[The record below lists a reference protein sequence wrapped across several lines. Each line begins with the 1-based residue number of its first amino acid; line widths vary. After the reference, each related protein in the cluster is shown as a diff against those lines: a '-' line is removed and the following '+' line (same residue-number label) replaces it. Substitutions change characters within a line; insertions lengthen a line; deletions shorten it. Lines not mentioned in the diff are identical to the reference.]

1 MNEHWTDRAV
11 SLLNPVDSELLTAGE
26 PLRLG
31 DDRSPVARRPRKWL
45 PVLGSVVALL
55 GGATAYAATELGGGD
70 THIVN
75 LQCELPDGDFA
86 GRVETG
92 DPIAD
97 CRAVWRTN
105 SSAPIPPL
113 VAYVFN
119 NVTYYVQ
126 PASAPAPKD
135 PRMRLLAGSVAT
147 DPVINELKDALTDVL
162 AGPSAACLTTEQ
174 ARANIRAIAT
184 RLGVSDVPVRLL
196 KAHGTPRTADGRNT
210 CAVAY
215 LDTGAKDTTIALFSL
230 PANWSNYGSDFNAFV
245 QRLRAA
251 PACQDL
257 TDAKATVTK
266 AAQEAGISLDPE
278 LHQLTITSLADPSTT
293 CTRIYVEPG
302 TRVTLRG
309 PA

>member
-1 MNEHWTDRAV
+1 MNRHWTERTVA
-11 SLLNPVDSELLTAGE
+11 LLNPIDSELLNDGT
-26 PLRLG
+26 PLTLA
-31 DDRSPVARRPRKWL
+31 DLSMPVSRRRRRWL
-45 PVLGSVVALL
+45 PVLGGVAVLL
-55 GGATAYAATELGGGD
+55 GGATAYAATQLGGGD

-75 LQCELPDGDFA
+75 LQCVLPDGDFA
-86 GRVETG
+86 GHVETG

-97 CRAVWRTN
+97 CTVVWRSN
-105 SSAPIPPL
+105 SNAPVPPL

-119 NVTYYVQ
+119 DVTYYVQ

-135 PRMRLLAGSVAT
+135 PRMRLLTGPVAT
-147 DPVINELKDALTDVL
+147 DPIINELKDALTDVL
-162 AGPSAACLTTEQ
+162 AGPSAGCSTTEQ
-174 ARANIRAIAT
+174 ARASITAIVT

-196 KAHGTPRTADGRNT
+196 QDHGTPRTADGKNT
-210 CAVAY
+210 CAQAF
-215 LDTGAKDTTIALFSL
+215 LNTGAKDTTVALFSL
-230 PANWSNYGSDFNAFV
+230 PVSASNHGSVINAFL

-257 TDAKATVTK
+257 TDAKATVIQ

-278 LHQLTITSLADPSTT
+278 LRQLTITSLTDPSSA

-302 TRVTLRG
+302 TLVTLRG

>member
-26 PLRLG
+26 PLTFG
-31 DDRSPVARRPRKWL
+31 SEPSPVRRHRRRWL

-55 GGATAYAATELGGGD
+55 GGATAYAATQLGGGD
-70 THIVN
+70 SHIVN

-86 GRVETG
+86 GQVETG

-97 CRAVWRTN
+97 CTAVWRSN
-105 SSAPIPPL
+105 SSAPVPPL
-113 VAYVFN
+113 VVYVFN

-126 PASAPAPKD
+126 PANAPAPKD
-135 PRMRLLAGSVAT
+135 PRMRLLTGSVAT
-147 DPVINELKDALTDVL
+147 DPVINELKDALTDML
-162 AGPSAACLTTEQ
+162 AGPSAGCSTTEQ
-174 ARANIRAIAT
+174 ARANISAILT

-196 KAHGTPRTADGRNT
+196 EDHGTPRTADGKDT
-210 CAVAY
+210 CARAS
-215 LDTGAKDTTIALFSL
+215 LETGATETTVALFSM
-230 PANWSNYGSDFNAFV
+230 PISASSYGSVFNAFV
-245 QRLRAA
+245 QRLRTA

-257 TDAKATVTK
+257 TDARVTVTK
-266 AAQEAGISLDPE
+266 AAQEAGISLNPE
-278 LHQLTITSLADPSTT
+278 LRQLTITSLTDPNSA

-302 TRVTLRG
+302 TLVTLRG